1 MIFLLRYFPAG
12 STNCVFA
19 SQHNRQKFRC
29 KDCYMCVHYRVKSRC
44 SECVAEDMRSNV
56 LMVPRGQAW
65 NMKSHS
71 LEGNAAASAAVGEAS
86 ASSPTNRGIRKDV
99 RPDAR
104 AKNSES
110 EIKSLELGDAGKVG
124 LVGHA
129 LGDEAAGEPKVLGV
143 VQEPEWDGEKA
154 HLQQQIETLRQQHQ
168 QAVRCV
174 HKISYV
180 LM

>member
-1 MIFLLRYFPAG
+1 
-12 STNCVFA
+12 
-19 SQHNRQKFRC
+19 
-29 KDCYMCVHYRVKSRC
+29 MCVHYRVKSRC

-71 LEGNAAASAAVGEAS
+71 LEGNAVASAAVGEAS
-86 ASSPTNRGIRKDV
+86 ASSPTNSGIRKDV

-124 LVGHA
+124 LGAHA

-154 HLQQQIETLRQQHQ
+154 HLQQQIEMLRQQHQ

-174 HKISYV
+174 HKNIIRADV
-180 LM
+180 MHHAERTAETA